1 MEYPWPAKS
10 RLMATKVKSS
20 ERPRISSKTCPP
32 INPPSSN
39 LLPNLV
45 NFPVYRPRFTPER
58 LEASF
63 LILTLLKA
71 ALFTAIVTSFSIDA
85 MSSLSEDTSTQLLHI
100 IAEQS
105 TTGLNVD
112 IPPPNIPPSILTV
125 NALWLLSITASL
137 TATTWAILSLEWCTF
152 LTDDIEAEDYQ
163 GMAEKRQLRFEAIK
177 RWKMDTVVAS
187 IPFLL
192 HISLFFFLAGLWLR
206 VRDMNNHLGLV
217 VGIPS
222 LGLVSSYVIVTFLP
236 MFTEAPFFTSF
247 SVILFPLIDQIK
259 YLFKFRRL
267 IRAPPV
273 LEWIS
278 RPFAWIL
285 GRTFSHLD
293 PAYRRCLYL
302 PLRVTAT
309 LLIHSLKYVYKFTS
323 PLTNPTWVV
332 TMNITRTIFPTIRPG
347 GNPFEELKMLR
358 TRPSDPDK
366 GVHQR
371 ALLRLINSPLTQSEM
386 MEVFITL
393 SNIRGPVEA
402 EERLDR
408 SVLELLVITLSSIL
422 EDDRITE
429 DEQPIFDYCTRL
441 LTEEMGR
448 TFRDVKYDP
457 TILVRNTV
465 ISDGLKRY
473 VSFDASTPP
482 PQTSEEAYDDYWNK
496 VILFL
501 WLSPSKEQIWFI
513 IAQLEPSAQSMKAPL
528 LQRVVRGLHAATM
541 IYLRANEQQS
551 VLDFPLPNFN
561 RLKISNDEPDRS
573 RIDLDKE
580 SLAFLQ
586 NLFAEFHKAAQPA
599 GQKFNRSS
607 ITIPSLI
614 VDCIKLFDEHP
625 QGGVPL
631 KFQGILSFFVTMVWK
646 NDPGA
651 FDADPSVFQALVT
664 SVAELNTKTLED
676 RPNLTEEIAIRLLTI
691 ANGPKFLASW
701 QQLTSWQNLTL
712 RQQTPPVTIA
722 SLYAGPVKDD
732 SRCLLK
738 YIHVAAA
745 ALESI
750 LSRENRPG
758 VPDFRYF
765 VDRRVAQTIVHPSF
779 FTDRLAFDYSL
790 AHPDYRLPYLYSLV
804 IALSCGVRGTEH
816 NPLEVLRL
824 LRTSDG
830 LKGNAAIER
839 ILDTNT
845 LVATSLRRVSR
856 VLTDA
861 ELRDYLDP
869 VAQALEPLEG
879 IIEDGK
885 TYSLRTRWKAIY
897 LLADIRNVLP
907 RAPASLG
914 ELQSLIDG
922 TSRAARAFTEELRDK
937 PVPADWK
944 MKREGLISNNE
955 KNFFSR
961 FSHLFLPFLRF
972 FSLISTSIS
981 HVGQL
986 L

>member
-1 MEYPWPAKS
+1 
-10 RLMATKVKSS
+10 
-20 ERPRISSKTCPP
+20 
-32 INPPSSN
+32 
-39 LLPNLV
+39 
-45 NFPVYRPRFTPER
+45 
-58 LEASF
+58 
-63 LILTLLKA
+63 
-71 ALFTAIVTSFSIDA
+71 
-85 MSSLSEDTSTQLLHI
+85 MSSLSEDTSTQLLRI

-105 TTGLNVD
+105 TAGLNVD
-112 IPPPNIPPSILTV
+112 IPPPNIPPSILAV

-152 LTDDIEAEDYQ
+152 LTDDVQAEDYQ
-163 GMAEKRQLRFEAIK
+163 EMAEKRQRRFEAIK

-192 HISLFFFLAGLWLR
+192 HVSLFFFLAGLWLR

-222 LGLVSSYVIVTFLP
+222 LVLVSSYVIVTFLP
-236 MFTEAPFFTSF
+236 MFTDAPFFTSF
-247 SVILFPLIDQIK
+247 SVILFPLIDEIK
-259 YLFKFRRL
+259 YLFRFRRF
-267 IRAPPV
+267 IGAPPI

-293 PAYRRCLYL
+293 PAYRRRLYL

-309 LLIHSLKYVYKFTS
+309 LLIHSIKYVYKFTS
-323 PLTNPTWVV
+323 PLTNPTWAV

-347 GNPFEELKMLR
+347 GNPFEELRMLR

-371 ALLRLINSPLTQSEM
+371 ALLRLINSPLTQF
-386 MEVFITL
+386 EVKEVLITL

-457 TILVRNTV
+457 RILVRNTV
-465 ISDGLKRY
+465 ISSGLKKY
-473 VSFDASTPP
+473 VYFDASTPP

-501 WLSPSKEQIWFI
+501 WLSPSKEQIRFI
-513 IAQLEPSAQSMKAPL
+513 IAQLEPSVRSMKAPL
-528 LQRVVRGLHAATM
+528 LQHVVRGLHAATM
-541 IYLRANEQQS
+541 ISLRANEQQS

-561 RLKISNDEPDRS
+561 RWKISNDGSDRS

-580 SLAFLQ
+580 LLAFLQ
-586 NLFAEFHKAAQPA
+586 NLFAEFHGGAQPP
-599 GQKFNRSS
+599 GQKYTRP
-607 ITIPSLI
+607 ITLSSLI

-631 KFQGILSFFVTMVWK
+631 KFQETLSFFVTMVWK

-664 SVAELNTKTLED
+664 SVAELNTRPVEE
-676 RPNLTEEIAIRLLTI
+676 RPNLSEEIAIRLVTI
-691 ANGPKFLASW
+691 ANGPKSLASW
-701 QQLTSWQNLTL
+701 QQQTSWQNLTL
-712 RQQTPPVTIA
+712 RQQTPLVTIA
-722 SLYAGPVKDD
+722 SLYTGPVKDD
-732 SRCLLK
+732 PRCLSK

-750 LSRENRPG
+750 LSRENQPG
-758 VPDFRYF
+758 VPDLRYF
-765 VDRRVAQTIVHPSF
+765 VDRRIARTIVPASF
-779 FTDRLAFDYSL
+779 FTDRLAFDCSRD
-790 AHPDYRLPYLYSLV
+790 HPDCRLPYLYSLA
-804 IALSCGVRGTEH
+804 IALSHEAGGLGLD
-816 NPLEVLRL
+816 PLRVLPL
-824 LRTSDG
+824 SWASDG
-830 LKGNAAIER
+830 RKGNAAVER
-839 ILDTNT
+839 ILDTNI
-845 LVATSLRRVSR
+845 LVVINLRRALSR
-856 VLTDA
+856 VFTEA
-861 ELRDYLDP
+861 ELRRDYFDL
-869 VAQALEPLEG
+869 VTQALEPLRG
-879 IIEDGK
+879 IIEDGE
-885 TYSLRTRWKAIY
+885 TYSWRTRWKAIY
-897 LLADIRNVLP
+897 LLADIRSILP
-907 RAPASLG
+907 QEPTSLG

-922 TSRAARAFTEELRDK
+922 ASGAARTFIAEELRDK
-937 PVPADWK
+937 PVPTDWK
-944 MKREGLISNNE
+944 MKREGLVLCGLEEEVRGLARRSEATEGVYSWREPGNIPY
-955 KNFFSR
+955 
-961 FSHLFLPFLRF
+961 L
-972 FSLISTSIS
+972 SLYPQRTRYNPTS
-981 HVGQL
+981 QAPYRL
-986 L
+986 LERLQR